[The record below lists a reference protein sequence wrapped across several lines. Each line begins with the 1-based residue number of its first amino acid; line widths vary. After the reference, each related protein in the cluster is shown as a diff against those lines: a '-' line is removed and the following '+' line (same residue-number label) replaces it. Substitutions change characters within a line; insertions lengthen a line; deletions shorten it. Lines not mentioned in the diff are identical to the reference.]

1 MGKFI
6 ANIINDFLNRVRG
19 ILGTQEPEF
28 CQKLEDEFYQ
38 PEADD
43 QKGKKSASAPRS
55 LKSDFTGGLIIS
67 GSSSSSVNSE
77 DLYKKLEKALEI
89 FNQVVDGRGEIEN
102 FFRQIEKIT
111 DAENS
116 QLENIKKEELTNSS
130 ISDDIAKFKRLTRE
144 IEVLTRQIKVAE
156 ENLKRTPEEDRDE
169 KNTRAKDEDNNNSVQ
184 LSGNIRRLADK
195 IENIVGSLKGEEGK
209 KQLKEYN
216 ENTENQEKFKN
227 ELSDKYGLDLPHSLF
242 LEEDGKIK
250 EREAGKVY
258 LRDVYQNNCPF
269 LNKNPTDADHYL
281 TRLTELVNQTQRQ
294 LDNTQ
299 LTEGTANITAVKFRQ
314 ATASLI
320 GDKLCSE
327 ENLSELDLDNSVQ
340 QIKNYFANFGIKP
353 EDYSFFTYF
362 PLLASQIREKDQKK
376 VLTEGKALFWE
387 TANIEKSSE
396 KKTEKT
402 GETPIIEIPLDTT
415 NDGIHKKIFVNGN
428 LANPLTVEITGLDKI
443 HKHASK
449 YFATYKIQPVIVS
462 IVEDG
467 NTRNIN
473 INELN
478 LLYKEIN
485 FEPDYNMTEE
495 ENKCVVRA
503 EVPGLIEEFVD
514 FNNHSSLKIGENKI
528 IQVGDEIQ
536 IKFTASEDNKKT
548 DKEGNIELKFSTQ
561 SLSALISQ
569 VRALK
574 FRNITDVETLKKII
588 NKIKTHEE
596 FLFLPIAE
604 KGRIITE
611 LEAEFSAL
619 IAKKHKKDLNKISES
634 KRTEGYLPTDIEKL
648 NLRQEL
654 RITAGISDNL
664 KNILNT
670 DSLLD
675 RAELVAGYLTYYN
688 TGNLT
693 SDDLAKA
700 YPIYQKI
707 KGGEVS
713 FADSSTDQEKISK
726 LRAAVGLERSIE
738 ELKSLAVK
746 FSSDYQAL
754 IPIIRE
760 LETYSEYAE
769 EPLMI
774 AKLKDYQKEID
785 TYKNSFRSV
794 SNLPIFPPYT
804 ESEGKLDI
812 EYRMKIEDKIK
823 SLEEKNF
830 PPYVGAGLEPTEY
843 RIFQLDYNKKTA
855 IKNQL
860 TEIESSA
867 KANAAA
873 YQKELDT
880 INEIFRKNITTDY
893 NDSNTPTGLNL
904 NLIEEDIATLQQ
916 FTPKAGAITALSHTQ
931 QAQGKIYKSQGK
943 RILFWEL
950 SLLKLH
956 YKEKNKDLL
965 SDYEKNKLL
974 ASNKLKGLAEGFV
987 LPNFL
992 GEKEVKTLDNDFNQ
1006 LTTKKKLIAEKSEEE
1021 ARVKITKA
1029 IADSQTNLLIEVDLE
1044 GKIHNLAVRT
1054 TRIKLDTIIAIQQT
1068 RTLLIYVRRGE
1079 SELANGV
1086 LDKPALTNLN
1096 DFKKSKSTDTKNQ
1109 AYQAINSQSDNP
1121 NRAEKLLNALKD
1133 LKAAKESRL
1142 FDKSVAGSEAD
1153 NLETREKVKAAHRL
1167 LTTLRTIRG
1176 TETLDD

>member
-258 LRDVYQNNCPF
+258 LRDVCQ
-269 LNKNPTDADHYL
+269 H
-281 TRLTELVNQTQRQ
+281 
-294 LDNTQ
+294 NTQ

-340 QIKNYFANFGIKP
+340 QIKNYFANFGIK
-353 EDYSFFTYF
+353 
-362 PLLASQIREKDQKK
+362 EKDQKK

-1006 LTTKKKLIAEKSEEE
+1006 LTTINDSERNVETE
-1021 ARVKITKA
+1021 I
-1029 IADSQTNLLIEVDLE
+1029 TNLDKIEPE
-1044 GKIHNLAVRT
+1044 FQSPYRSRFRRKNSQFSTIFENPQ
-1054 TRIKLDTIIAIQQT
+1054 LDTIIAIQQT

>member
-258 LRDVYQNNCPF
+258 LRDVCQ
-269 LNKNPTDADHYL
+269 H
-281 TRLTELVNQTQRQ
+281 
-294 LDNTQ
+294 NTQ

-548 DKEGNIELKFSTQ
+548 DKEGNIEL
-561 SLSALISQ
+561 
-569 VRALK
+569 
-574 FRNITDVETLKKII
+574 
-588 NKIKTHEE
+588 
-596 FLFLPIAE
+596 
-604 KGRIITE
+604 
-611 LEAEFSAL
+611 
-619 IAKKHKKDLNKISES
+619 
-634 KRTEGYLPTDIEKL
+634 
-648 NLRQEL
+648 

-713 FADSSTDQEKISK
+713 FADSST
-726 LRAAVGLERSIE
+726 VGLERSIE

-804 ESEGKLDI
+804 GV
-812 EYRMKIEDKIK
+812 
-823 SLEEKNF
+823 NF

-1006 LTTKKKLIAEKSEEE
+1006 LTT
-1021 ARVKITKA
+1021 
-1029 IADSQTNLLIEVDLE
+1029 
-1044 GKIHNLAVRT
+1044 
-1054 TRIKLDTIIAIQQT
+1054 
-1068 RTLLIYVRRGE
+1068 RGE